1 MKTLR
6 TIPFANV
13 HMALHQF
20 GVDGADMLS
29 AVDLVMAV
37 TGKNCNHANELLRK
51 LKPARFRRD
60 NFSVVSRARYVTL
73 EHAVELVMVMPGRLA
88 RQARRQFADII
99 VRYLDGDRSMCCE
112 IEANQDMGMIKSC
125 SALASRV
132 AAQVEA
138 PTKAGDKNKVC
149 SKKARQ
155 PRQKT
160 ICFSKIVRER
170 EGTRTGQEAL
180 VRISPNGDMLSAADL
195 LRAIT
200 GKNSRDTSGVLCKL
214 RPSLFEQSRF
224 HVICNVRYVTF
235 SDAIKLIMVL
245 PGEKVAEVR
254 KQFID
259 VITRYLNGDQSMCD
273 EIQANHAAGGIASFV
288 ANAPPKEPTQGAQG

>member
-132 AAQVEA
+132 AARAEA

-149 SKKARQ
+149 SVTVVGDGDRVSLLFSPKPAWGHSRFARLVTDRMGSDLDPVPELAYGANQ
-155 PRQKT
+155 GRFGVHVPIALPR
-160 ICFSKIVRER
+160 
-170 EGTRTGQEAL
+170 
-180 VRISPNGDMLSAADL
+180 ADL
-195 LRAIT
+195 QMAIHCIC
-200 GKNSRDTSGVLCKL
+200 SMYDASGPAACQT
-214 RPSLFEQSRF
+214 P
-224 HVICNVRYVTF
+224 VRSEHLVC
-235 SDAIKLIMVL
+235 
-245 PGEKVAEVR
+245 
-254 KQFID
+254 
-259 VITRYLNGDQSMCD
+259 TRC
-273 EIQANHAAGGIASFV
+273 I
-288 ANAPPKEPTQGAQG
+288 